1 MTVAAELRAIP
12 DVLAHVG
19 TELTNHGQAL
29 EEEQRACHRDADDAQ
44 RGWVGASASALAEL
58 LNRWAL
64 VGDGHHARLAGHADG
79 MRYAAATLRE
89 MEQSN
94 AAALR

>member
-1 MTVAAELRAIP
+1 MAAELRAVP

-29 EEEQRACHRDADDAQ
+29 QEVQRACHRDADGAQ
-44 RGWVGASASALAEL
+44 RGWVGASASALSEL
-58 LNRWAL
+58 LNLWAL
-64 VGDGHHARLAGHADG
+64 TADGHHARLTEHADG
-79 MRYAAATLRE
+79 MRFAAAGLRE
-89 MEQSN
+89 MEHSN